1 MPQPTPP
8 QLLCSNRP
16 FRDFWT
22 GQTISLFGDQVSLL
36 AIPLLAA
43 LELNVGP
50 AQMGLLT
57 AAALAPNLLFSIHLG
72 AWADRRPRRREMLVA
87 ADVGRA
93 LLLLTIPLAWAL
105 GVLSLTQL
113 YVVAFAAGSLGVIF
127 SVAYDVVFVSLLE
140 RDDYIEGSSL
150 LNASRAASFV
160 AGNSVAGLLV
170 QWITAPLAL
179 MLDAFSYIASAFFVS
194 RANAEEAAPAPPGE
208 GLASLAAGARF
219 IARTPL
225 IRASLLA
232 SATLNLFNTAFYA
245 LLVLYATRNLGM
257 SAGALGLAL
266 GAGGIGSLLG
276 VFITRRLSTRLGLG
290 KALVVA
296 FVLTPAPLL
305 LVPMA
310 GSASNPAVVV
320 GIAEFC
326 TGVGV
331 MVLDVGLGA
340 LYAALVPDPLRAR
353 VSGAFLLVNYGVRPI
368 GALAGGLLATAV
380 GLQATMW
387 VTVIG
392 GLAGVLWLL
401 PSPMPRLRELPRV
414 AVESERTSDLPRIAV
429 DGERAA

>member
-1 MPQPTPP
+1 MTRPSPP
-8 QLLCSNRP
+8 RLLRGNPS

-43 LELNVGP
+43 LTLDAGA

-57 AAALAPNLLFSIHLG
+57 AAALAPNLFFAIHAG
-72 AWADRRPRRREMLVA
+72 AWADRRPRRRQLLVA
-87 ADVGRA
+87 ADLGRA
-93 LLLLTIPLAWAL
+93 TLLLTIPAAWAL
-105 GVLSLTQL
+105 GILTLTQL

-140 RDDYIEGSSL
+140 RDDYIEASSL
-150 LNASRAASFV
+150 LQASRAASLV
-160 AGNSVAGLLV
+160 AGSGVAGLLV
-170 QWITAPLAL
+170 QWLTAPFAIL
-179 MLDAFSYIASAFFVS
+179 LDSFSYLGSAFFVS
-194 RANAEEAAPAPPGE
+194 RADAVEAAPSGTGTARE
-208 GLASLAAGARF
+208 NLVAGGRF

-257 SAGALGLAL
+257 SAGAIGLAL
-266 GAGGIGSLLG
+266 AVGGVGSLFGALL
-276 VFITRRLSTRLGLG
+276 TRRLSSQFGLG
-290 KALVVA
+290 KSLVIA
-296 FVLTPAPLL
+296 FVLMPAPLL
-305 LVPMA
+305 LVPLA
-310 GSASNPAVVV
+310 GGSTSPALIVA
-320 GIAEFC
+320 IAEFF

-340 LYAALVPDPLRAR
+340 LYASVVPDPLRAR

-368 GALAGGLLATAV
+368 GALAGGLLAAAV

-387 VTVIG
+387 VTAIG

-401 PSPMPRLRELPRV
+401 PSPMPRLR
-414 AVESERTSDLPRIAV
+414 DLPRTAI
-429 DGERAA
+429 DYR

>member
-1 MPQPTPP
+1 MTPHP
-8 QLLCSNRP
+8 SPPPLLRSNRS

-43 LELNVGP
+43 LVLDAGA

-72 AWADRRPRRREMLVA
+72 AWADSRPRRRQLLVA

-105 GVLSLTQL
+105 GALTLTQL
-113 YVVAFAAGSLGVIF
+113 YLVAFAAGSLGVIF

-140 RDDYIEGSSL
+140 RADYIEGSSL
-150 LNASRAASFV
+150 LNASRAASFA

-170 QWITAPLAL
+170 QLVSAPFAL
-179 MLDAFSYIASAFFVS
+179 LLDACSYLASAFFVG
-194 RANAEEAAPAPPGE
+194 RAKAEEAPPAPLGTGGA
-208 GLASLAAGARF
+208 GLAVGVRF

-232 SATLNLFNTAFYA
+232 TATLNLFNTAFYA
-245 LLVLYATRNLGM
+245 LLVLYATRELGM
-257 SAGALGLAL
+257 GAGAVGLAL
-266 GAGGIGSLLG
+266 AAGGIGSLLG
-276 VFITRRLSTRLGLG
+276 VMLTRSLSTHIGLG
-290 KALVVA
+290 KALVAA

-305 LVPMA
+305 LVPLA
-310 GSASNPAVVV
+310 GGSSSPAGVVAL
-320 GIAEFC
+320 AEFF
-326 TGVGV
+326 TGIGV

-340 LYAALVPDPLRAR
+340 LYAALVPDQLRAR

-368 GALAGGLLATAV
+368 GALAGGLLAEGV

-387 VTVIG
+387 VTTIG
-392 GLAGVLWLL
+392 ACGGVLWLL
-401 PSPMPRLRELPRV
+401 PSPMPRLRELPQV
-414 AVESERTSDLPRIAV
+414 SV
-429 DGERAA
+429 DAERAA

>member
-1 MPQPTPP
+1 MAHPSPP
-8 QLLCSNRP
+8 RLLRWNHG

-43 LELNVGP
+43 LELDVGA

-72 AWADRRPRRREMLVA
+72 AWADRRPRRRELMVA
-87 ADVGRA
+87 ADLGRA
-93 LLLLTIPLAWAL
+93 LLLLTIPLAWVL
-105 GVLSLTQL
+105 GVLTVAQL
-113 YVVAFAAGSLGVIF
+113 YLVAFAAGSLGVIF

-140 RDDYIEGSSL
+140 RDDYIEASSL
-150 LNASRAASFV
+150 LNGSRAVSSIGGNG
-160 AGNSVAGLLV
+160 AGGLLV
-170 QWITAPLAL
+170 QWLTAPFAL
-179 MLDAFSYIASAFFVS
+179 LLDAFSYLGSAFFVG
-194 RANAEEAAPAPPGE
+194 RARGVEATPAPPE
-208 GLASLAAGARF
+208 ADRASLSAGARF

-245 LLVLYATRNLGM
+245 LLVLYATRHLGM
-257 SAGALGLAL
+257 SAGAVGIVLAL
-266 GAGGIGSLLG
+266 GGLGSLFGAVL
-276 VFITRRLSTRLGLG
+276 TQRLSSEIGLG
-290 KALVVA
+290 MALVVA

-305 LVPMA
+305 LVPLA
-310 GSASNPAVVV
+310 ADSSAPAVVV
-320 GIAEFC
+320 GIAEFM
-326 TGVGV
+326 TGIGV

-340 LYAALVPDPLRAR
+340 LYASVVPDPLRAR

-368 GALAGGLLATAV
+368 GALAGGLLAAAIGMQT
-380 GLQATMW
+380 TIW

-401 PSPMPRLRELPRV
+401 PSEMPRLR
-414 AVESERTSDLPRIAV
+414 DLPQAAV
-429 DGERAA
+429 DY